1 MGDAKTQPKK
11 TMHITVD
18 HNLDE
23 VVKKKVAVSAEISG
37 KNEKGKID
45 FHELK
50 SGGFI
55 KQRQKDKFTVRL
67 RCPSGRMEVSKLKQ
81 VAESAEKFGGKY
93 VHFTVR
99 QSLEIPYVDYHNFA
113 PLIEE
118 LKTVGQDVASCGP
131 RVRVPNACGGCEYN
145 PNGLVDAA
153 KISDAVNVKFF
164 GMRTAHK
171 FKSSFSACPIDC
183 MRTTEAD
190 LGMMGAVFPKWDE
203 DKCTGC
209 TICASACTEDAI
221 KAHPETGKPIFT
233 PDNCVYCADCI
244 RACPTFSWTADK
256 TGHNMR
262 VGGRH
267 GRHPLGSTMVARF
280 LTDEE
285 ALTAIEATIKW
296 YQKAGEGKGR
306 IRIGEILRQEG
317 QMGSLMEA
325 LKTAVGPEKLVKN
338 PEPPTETYVSR

>member
-1 MGDAKTQPKK
+1 MGHQALKSKLK
-11 TMHITVD
+11 ITVD

-23 VVKKKVAVSAEISG
+23 KVKKKIAVAADIGG
-37 KNEKGKID
+37 KNQMGKID
-45 FHELK
+45 FAELR

-67 RCPSGRMEVSKLKQ
+67 ACPGGRMPVEKLKQ
-81 VAESAEKFGGKY
+81 VAESAAKFGGKY

-99 QSLEIPYVDYHNFA
+99 QSLEIPYVDYHSFQ
-113 PLIEE
+113 PLIDD
-118 LKTVGQDVASCGP
+118 LKTVGQEVASCGP

-145 PNGLVDAA
+145 PNGLTDAA
-153 KISDAVNVKFF
+153 KMADVVQDKFF
-164 GMRTAHK
+164 GIRTPHK
-171 FKSSFSACPIDC
+171 FKTSFSACPIDC

-190 LGMMGAVFPKWDE
+190 LGLMGAVYPKWTE
-203 DKCTGC
+203 DNCTGC
-209 TICASACTEDAI
+209 TICASACAEDAI
-221 KAHPETGKPIFT
+221 RSHPETGKPIFNA
-233 PDNCVYCADCI
+233 DNCIFCADCI
-244 RACPTFSWTADK
+244 RACPTFSWSAEK

-285 ALTAIEATIKW
+285 AVTAIEATIKW

-306 IRIGEILRQEG
+306 TRLGEILREEG
-317 QMGSLMEA
+317 RIGDYMSA
-325 LKTAVGPEKLVKN
+325 LETAIGPEKLVKD
-338 PEPPTETYVSR
+338 PEPPTVSYVSR

>member
-1 MGDAKTQPKK
+1 MSDAKVKPKK
-11 TMHITVD
+11 AMKISVD

-23 VVKKKVAVSAEISG
+23 NVKKKIAVSADIQG

-45 FHELK
+45 LGSLK

-67 RCPSGRMEVSKLKQ
+67 RCPGGRMPVEKLKQ
-81 VAESAEKFGGKY
+81 VAESAAKFGGKY

-99 QSLEIPYVDYHNFA
+99 QSLEIPYVDYHNFT
-113 PLIEE
+113 PLIDE
-118 LKTVGQDVASCGP
+118 LKSVGQDVASCGP

-145 PNGLVDAA
+145 PNGLTDAA
-153 KISDAVNVKFF
+153 KIADIVNEKFF

-183 MRTTEAD
+183 MRSTEAD
-190 LGMMGAVFPKWDE
+190 LGLMGAVYPKWTE
-203 DKCTGC
+203 ENCTGC

-221 KAHPETGKPIFT
+221 KAHPETGKPIFKA
-233 PDNCVYCADCI
+233 DNCVYCADCV
-244 RACPTFSWTADK
+244 RACPTFSWAAEK
-256 TGHNMR
+256 TGHNLR

-267 GRHPLGSTMVARF
+267 GRHPLGATMVARF

-285 ALTAIEATIKW
+285 AITAIEATIKW
-296 YQKAGEGKGR
+296 YQKAGEDKGR
-306 IRIGEILRQEG
+306 IRIGQILREDG
-317 QMGSLMEA
+317 QMGSYMKALEA
-325 LKTAVGPEKLVKN
+325 AVGPEKLVKD
-338 PEPPTETYVSR
+338 PAPPTLTYVSR